1 MALEKGGK
9 DSMHLNPQGVLRDA
23 VRIIAIAAMMGCLL
37 TIAVDASM
45 ADNSPRPAYISPSIS
60 IISPQNV
67 TYNSAGALFNLSLSF
82 HIDIPRIGMISWI
95 GYSLDGNPDVT
106 ITGNTTIS
114 VTYGVHTIVVSANDT
129 FEGTVVSSETVHFTI
144 TTEADLNGDGVV
156 DISDVI
162 LAAAAYGS
170 TPDDANWDPRADFAP
185 VKGRIDLF
193 DLVTMLSHYGE
204 TW

>member
-9 DSMHLNPQGVLRDA
+9 DSMHLEPQGVLREA
-23 VRIIAIAAMMGCLL
+23 IRIIASAAMIGCLL

-60 IISPQNV
+60 IISPQNM
-67 TYNSAGALFNLSLSF
+67 TYNSADALFNLSLTF

-95 GYSLDGNPDVT
+95 GYSLDGNPVLT

-114 VTYGVHTIVVSANDT
+114 VTYGVHNIVVSTNDT
-129 FEGTVVSSETVHFTI
+129 FEGTLVSSETVHFTV

-156 DISDVI
+156 DIGDII

-170 TPDDANWDPRADFAP
+170 TPGDANWNPRADFAP